1 MNRIAIM
8 DAIINEQQKVV
19 DNLEYSVNRYVTAS
33 DLEEDNTIDPDDLS
47 QQVQAKD
54 MQLRFEQL
62 LKKAQ
67 DEMSFLVVERDLS
80 HTEIEKGSLVVLDG
94 VIVFVGLSVPKFN
107 FENQSVISFSTEAPA
122 FKSLE
127 NHKIGDRIDLGNQSH
142 TVKEIL

>member
-8 DAIINEQQKVV
+8 DSIIKEQQKVV

-33 DLEEDNTIDPDDLS
+33 DLEEDDTIDPDDLS

-80 HTEIEKGSLVVLDG
+80 HTEIEKGSLVILNDA
-94 VIVFVGLSVPKFN
+94 IVFVGLSVPKFD
-107 FENQSVISFSTEAPA
+107 FENKTVISFSTDAPA
-122 FKSLE
+122 FKNIE
-127 NHKIGDRIDLGNQSH
+127 HKKIGDEVLLGNQSY
-142 TVKEIL
+142 KINSIL